1 MTNSLFTITGSEREY
16 EPLSILKITTPKG
29 VYNVKERDAIYKSVK
44 EQAGEY
50 YLPIIVPEDVKL
62 EIISEIWQ

>member
-1 MTNSLFTITGSEREY
+1 MGESLFTLCGAEREY

-29 VYNVKERDAIYKSVK
+29 VYDQKERDAIYESVK
-44 EQAGEY
+44 AQAGKH

-62 EIISEIWQ
+62 EIVSEI

>member
-1 MTNSLFTITGSEREY
+1 MGESLFTLCGDEREY

-29 VYNVKERDAIYKSVK
+29 VYDQKERDAIYESIKA
-44 EQAGEY
+44 QAGKY

-62 EIISEIWQ
+62 EIVSEI